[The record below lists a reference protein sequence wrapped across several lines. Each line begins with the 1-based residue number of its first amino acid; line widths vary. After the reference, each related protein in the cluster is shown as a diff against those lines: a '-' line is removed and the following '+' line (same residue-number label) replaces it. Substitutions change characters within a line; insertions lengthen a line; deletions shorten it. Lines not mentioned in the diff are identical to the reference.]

1 MHAAATLGRS
11 TYTYQ
16 LLYKRRDYS
25 YQAILTVRDP
35 GVSPQPRLVH
45 IPSRQLGGANPSIP
59 SSPPPVRPTYPPASR
74 ASRRHLN
81 ILHVRCRV
89 PQPTASQASSLV
101 ISSSEMAKYQS
112 GFALA
117 VLAATLV
124 AGRGANDWS
133 KPCFNG
139 ECAYDIPTENQS
151 ASIKMVGAPVAITD
165 ITPAAGWVVLDCDA
179 NAVSQE
185 IRLVCNSDDAEAAGC
200 SHLFE
205 GEGPVHKYV
214 RLPESCG
221 SEPFARIADY
231 RVHENQSIPE
241 HAASKISRRDGV
253 APQVF
258 SISVDDDFAKVDE
271 TKYGKV
277 FALVAGTN
285 IPGVD
290 TNFAIPQEID
300 NKDVADKWAQ
310 QAMDDIAIKGLKA
323 TLSTYY
329 VTKPDGEVEVKKSKS
344 GEEIDAPKKSGKF
357 DWGSKTS
364 PFTLPVKKEKELA
377 SCGPAALKAEFKGSL
392 ATKAYGSAAAFSA
405 AAVIELSLSSIK
417 AMASNILDFSA
428 HFEHDLTLTLSLVGE
443 IKKEFTLMEDT
454 AIPHAGIDLK
464 YVAAGLMFG
473 ISGEM
478 SAKAQVGVEVKTGFK
493 WGIEKAVIAIPGSHA
508 ATPYSKDGYFDF
520 GISKD
525 GDGNKATGEIDI
537 TIHPKFSLGV
547 NGKDK
552 LKNVKASANIGLKAG
567 LGLTVGITGT
577 PPKRDLDAASD
588 WYCAKL
594 IAHIEGVAGV
604 DFKHPIKFIPDWDK
618 EFSLFK
624 KELELWTHGNCPT
637 PKARRSTIYGLLESR
652 ASDLTVK
659 DVLDALKCPKKDQS
673 KVEKGE
679 SKRGLSSSDM
689 KMKDK

>member
-1 MHAAATLGRS
+1 
-11 TYTYQ
+11 
-16 LLYKRRDYS
+16 
-25 YQAILTVRDP
+25 
-35 GVSPQPRLVH
+35 
-45 IPSRQLGGANPSIP
+45 
-59 SSPPPVRPTYPPASR
+59 
-74 ASRRHLN
+74 
-81 ILHVRCRV
+81 
-89 PQPTASQASSLV
+89 
-101 ISSSEMAKYQS
+101 MAKYQS

-151 ASIKMVGAPVAITD
+151 ASIKMVGAPLAITD

-179 NAVSQE
+179 NAASQE

-205 GEGPVHKYV
+205 GDGPVHKYV

-258 SISVDDDFAKVDE
+258 SVSIDDDFARVDE

-277 FALVAGTN
+277 FALVVGTN
-285 IPGVD
+285 MPGID
-290 TNFAIPQEID
+290 TNFAIPQGID

-310 QAMDDIAIKGLKA
+310 QAMNDAEIKVKGLKA
-323 TLSTYY
+323 TISTVYY
-329 VTKPDGEVEVKKSKS
+329 VPKADGEVDVKTSKS
-344 GEEIDAPKKSGKF
+344 GEELDAPKKSGKLQ
-357 DWGSKTS
+357 WGSSTEAI
-364 PFTLPVKKEKELA
+364 TLPVKQEKTLA
-377 SCGPAALKAEFKGSL
+377 SCGSAALKAELKGSL

-405 AAVIELSLSSIK
+405 AAVIELSVSSIK

-428 HFEHDLTLTLSLVGE
+428 HFEHDLTVTLSLVGE
-443 IKKEFTLMEDT
+443 LKKEFTLMPDT
-454 AIPHAGIDLK
+454 AVPNAGIDLK

-473 ISGEM
+473 VSGEM
-478 SAKAQVGVEVKTGFK
+478 VAKAQVGVEIKTGFK
-493 WGIEKAVIAIPGSHA
+493 WGVDKAVIAIPGAHA
-508 ATPYSKDGYFDF
+508 ATPYAKDGYFNF

-525 GDGNKATGEIDI
+525 GEGSKATGEIDI
-537 TIHPKFSLGV
+537 TIHPKFSVGI
-547 NGKDK
+547 NGKEK

-577 PPKRDLDAASD
+577 PKRDVALSSD

-604 DFKHPIKFIPDWDK
+604 DLKHPIKFIPDWDK

-624 KELELWTHGNCPT
+624 KELELWTHGSCPT
-637 PKARRSTIYGLLESR
+637 PKARRSTLHGLLESR
-652 ASDLTVK
+652 ASDLTFH
-659 DVLDALKCPKKDQS
+659 DVLDSLKCPKKDQS
-673 KVEKGE
+673 KLEKGE
-679 SKRGLSSSDM
+679 SKSKLSSSAM
-689 KMKDK
+689 KMKDV

>member
-1 MHAAATLGRS
+1 
-11 TYTYQ
+11 
-16 LLYKRRDYS
+16 
-25 YQAILTVRDP
+25 
-35 GVSPQPRLVH
+35 
-45 IPSRQLGGANPSIP
+45 
-59 SSPPPVRPTYPPASR
+59 
-74 ASRRHLN
+74 
-81 ILHVRCRV
+81 
-89 PQPTASQASSLV
+89 
-101 ISSSEMAKYQS
+101 MAKYQS

-124 AGRGANDWS
+124 AGHGANDWS

-139 ECAYDIPTENQS
+139 ECAYDIPTESQS
-151 ASIKMVGAPVAITD
+151 ASIKMGGSCLTATRMRYPRRSALCVTRTARGRWLQVCVGIGVCARSHI
-165 ITPAAGWVVLDCDA
+165 A
-179 NAVSQE
+179 NH
-185 IRLVCNSDDAEAAGC
+185 RY

-214 RLPESCG
+214 RLPESVSPSVSALSYNRVTSNAQCG

-258 SISVDDDFAKVDE
+258 SVSIDDDFARVDE

-285 IPGVD
+285 LPGVD

-310 QAMDDIAIKGLKA
+310 QAMDDIAVKGLKA

-344 GEEIDAPKKSGKF
+344 GEELDAPKKSGKF
-357 DWGSKTS
+357 EWGSKTS
-364 PFTLPVKKEKELA
+364 PFTVPVKREKELA
-377 SCGPAALKAEFKGSL
+377 SCGPAALKAELKGSL

-405 AAVIELSLSSIK
+405 AAVIELSLSSIR
-417 AMASNILDFSA
+417 ALASNILG
-428 HFEHDLTLTLSLVGE
+428 EINGE

-454 AIPHAGIDLK
+454 AVPHAGIDLK
-464 YVAAGLMFG
+464 CVNACSSELSLMRDWCLHDRYVAAGLLFG

-478 SAKAQVGVEVKTGFK
+478 SAKAQVGVEIKTGFK
-493 WGIEKAVIAIPGSHA
+493 WGVDKGSSMCFIGSHCVSSVALAVIAIPGSRA
-508 ATPYSKDGYFDF
+508 ATPYSKDGYFEF

-537 TIHPKFSLGV
+537 TLHPKFSLGI

-552 LKNVKASANIGLKAG
+552 LKNIKASANIGLKAG
-567 LGLTVGITGT
+567 LGLSVGITGT
-577 PPKRDLDAASD
+577 PKRDLAAASD

-604 DFKHPIKFIPDWDK
+604 DLKHPIKFIPNWDD

-624 KELELWTHGNCPT
+624 KELELWTPDSVIFFDSMVIAPHQRQEGAPFMVCWSRGHQIDSQGDT
-637 PKARRSTIYGLLESR
+637 RHIEMSKEGSEQVGEGRIKERTEFISVR
-652 ASDLTVK
+652 AS
-659 DVLDALKCPKKDQS
+659 APCPLR
-673 KVEKGE
+673 V
-679 SKRGLSSSDM
+679 
-689 KMKDK
+689 